1 MPLEIKL
8 SQLQDRAQF
17 EQAVAEHIERLVAF
31 NREIGKPRPVA
42 HPLIEAAVK
51 RVSHPKAAKLPDDF
65 MADYVIVD
73 DTPPPPPPLNLED
86 RKRALVAQLRA
97 AEAAAKEAVLPQR
110 KLRLLNLNYQQA
122 MATLTKDVINSE
134 AEQVVKGF
142 HATLER
148 FQAVE
153 LHAAKIESD
162 IEDLTDDTI
171 DSFQVPN
178 FG

>member
-31 NREIGKPRPVA
+31 SREVGKPRPVA
-42 HPLIEAAVK
+42 HPLVEGAVK
-51 RVSHPKAAKLPDDF
+51 RVSHPKADKRPDDF

-86 RKRALVAQLRA
+86 RKRTLVASVYA
-97 AEAAAKEAVLPQR
+97 SEAKAKEAIMPQR
-110 KLRLLNLNYQQA
+110 KLRLLNIRYSQA
-122 MATLTKDVINSE
+122 MTLGEEMQT
-134 AEQVVKGF
+134 AEDKAAITVLLDIHQK
-142 HATLER
+142 
-148 FQAVE
+148 FQEIE
-153 LHAAKIESD
+153 LIAAQAESD

-171 DSFQVPN
+171 DSFQAPN

>member
-97 AEAAAKEAVLPQR
+97 AEAAFGERILPTR
-110 KLRLLNLNYQQA
+110 KRRLLGLQA
-122 MATLTKDVINSE
+122 AE
-134 AEQVVKGF
+134 ASVKPEEEKTEADR
-142 HATLER
+142 HLIAS
-148 FQAVE
+148 FQDKQACFRSLE